1 MNVQNHDIV
10 NLVEKLDRFSRE
22 LKMSQSA
29 YVSQLGS
36 ADRERLD
43 SYLAAL
49 EYLIAWIAKMP
60 ALDLPES
67 HPRGYEIAE
76 DSGVDLTGVENEH
89 IKVILRLLDLARY
102 EVIKSQSS
110 RLASGLIGFDH
121 KRFTASVDKIK
132 AFLVEF
138 VDMATPLDL
147 PESSPKTV

>member
-22 LKMSQSA
+22 IKMSQSA
-29 YVSQLGS
+29 HVSQLGG

-49 EYLIAWIAKMP
+49 EYLVAWIAKMP

-67 HPRGYEIAE
+67 HPRGYEVSEVSAVVLDE
-76 DSGVDLTGVENEH
+76 VENEH
-89 IKVILRLLDLARY
+89 IKVILRLFDLARY
-102 EVIKSQSS
+102 ELIKSQSS

-121 KRFTASVDKIK
+121 KRFIASVDKVK

-147 PESSPKTV
+147 PESSPKAV